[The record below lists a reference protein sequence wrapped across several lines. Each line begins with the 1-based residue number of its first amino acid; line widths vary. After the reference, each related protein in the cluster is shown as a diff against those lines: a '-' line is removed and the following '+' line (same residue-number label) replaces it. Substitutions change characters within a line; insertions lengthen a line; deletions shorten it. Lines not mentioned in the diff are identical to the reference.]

1 MCPHFVSK
9 SRGNEGLK
17 QGKVESFVLG
27 LLRGEEGGGELT
39 ASKKC
44 VATICLNSYLQGH
57 PELSRTMLR
66 MF

>member
-39 ASKKC
+39 AKS
-44 VATICLNSYLQGH
+44 VSLPDVSTPICKDTQS
-57 PELSRTMLR
+57 
-66 MF
+66 